1 MGSSLGRCRH
11 SGEAKVW
18 TRERNGAWPLDL
30 KDKPS
35 LRTPH
40 SFAPRPL
47 WVAVPALAA
56 GSFCRTRAVS
66 QALSSLANSHLSQ
79 EEEEGEE
86 QAVKVALI
94 LHLDLQNLGR
104 GPPEGESVQA
114 PPVEFRGVGVG
125 SRSPM
130 CVHCCLLGTETLF

>member
-1 MGSSLGRCRH
+1 MDQ
-11 SGEAKVW
+11 
-18 TRERNGAWPLDL
+18 REERAWPLDL

-40 SFAPRPL
+40 SFAPCPL
-47 WVAVPALAA
+47 WVAMPASAA

-94 LHLDLQNLGR
+94 SAFR
-104 GPPEGESVQA
+104 PTECGEK
-114 PPVEFRGVGVG
+114 
-125 SRSPM
+125 
-130 CVHCCLLGTETLF
+130 TY